1 MSALGRNQLAIR
13 MQNAQIQLVALIVP
27 VTKTTM
33 EMAISVRKV
42 NVMMQ
47 TVRRIKLVFRR
58 QLLIVNASKDSL

>member
-1 MSALGRNQLAIR
+1 MSALGRNQLVIR

-47 TVRRIKLVFRR
+47 IVHRIKPVFRR
-58 QLLIVNASKDSL
+58 QLLIANASKGSS